1 MTDVP
6 TTLRHRAGPADVQII
21 SQSVPYRDFFAVS
34 ETHLTHRRFDGTNS
48 AVIKRAAFLSGDA
61 VTVLPY
67 DPVRKR
73 VLLIEQFRAGP
84 LARGDAQPWSL
95 EAIAGRIDAGETPE
109 AAARREA
116 MEEAG
121 LSLGPLRQIASYYPS
136 PGAMN
141 EYLYSFVAICDLPD
155 GTAGI
160 HGLASEA
167 EDIRGHLVS
176 LDHLMDLVRSG
187 EVNNAPLI
195 LTALWLA
202 MSAQE
207 LQAIVV

>member
-34 ETHLTHRRFDGTNS
+34 ETHLTHRRFDGTTS
-48 AVIKRAAFLSGDA
+48 VVIKRAAFLSGDA

-167 EDIRGHLVS
+167 EDIRGHLVG

>member
-34 ETHLTHRRFDGTNS
+34 ETHLTHRRFDGTTS
-48 AVIKRAAFLSGDA
+48 DVIKRAAFLSGDA

-67 DPVRKR
+67 DPVRNR

-167 EDIRGHLVS
+167 EDIRGHLVG

-202 MSAQE
+202 VSAQE
-207 LQAIVV
+207 L